1 MSLAKPSAN
10 PAEIIQDPRVV
21 ATAGGAAGAYFA
33 RKAAYEGA
41 RSTFGIAVKTPNG
54 VKYYAPKKDASGNIV
69 ADTSREIPGAKMN
82 RILLNVGGVL
92 LGTFLMTYGDEK
104 GGDLLQAKEDS
115 TLSTKYAGLGFAAS
129 SFANLIMAALDVY

>member
-1 MSLAKPSAN
+1 MALAKPSAN

-54 VKYYAPKKDASGNIV
+54 VKYYAPKKDSAGNIV
-69 ADTSREIPGAKMN
+69 ADTSREVPGAKMN
-82 RILLNVGGVL
+82 RILLNLAGTL
-92 LGTFLMTYGDEK
+92 LGTFFMTYGDEK
-104 GGDLLQAKEDS
+104 GGDLLSSSDDG
-115 TLSTKYAGLGFAAS
+115 TLAAKYAGLGFAAS